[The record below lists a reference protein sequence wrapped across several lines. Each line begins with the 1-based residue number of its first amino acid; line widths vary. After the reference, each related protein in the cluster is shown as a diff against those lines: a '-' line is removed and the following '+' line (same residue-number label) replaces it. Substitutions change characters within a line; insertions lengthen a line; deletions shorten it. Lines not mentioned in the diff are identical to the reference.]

1 MSIRFSKKEMQSA
14 AKKIQNYVKKNKK
27 QPSSV
32 TMVDMNGK
40 SRKLTKKQYC
50 GLFDNQAGY
59 FNDHGRLPNYTT
71 LLYEEPT
78 AFRGQKQPTSVEC
91 GNTSL
96 HNAMTQ
102 LMIYHTV
109 AECKKACGTGSNG
122 TSPAQLIAGGKKLG
136 VKVTKINRT
145 FQAVKNAIDSGY
157 SVIAHIQTGG
167 STKPKCLGYISNYG
181 HWISIYNY
189 TGADKFKVYDPT
201 KLYKTCTAIEII
213 RATNG
218 RSINFYSV
226 APL

>member
-1 MSIRFSKKEMQSA
+1 MSIRFSKKEMQNA
-14 AKKIQNYVKKNKK
+14 AKKIQNNVKKNKK
-27 QPSSV
+27 QPSNIE
-32 TMVDMNGK
+32 MVDMNGK
-40 SRKLTKKQYC
+40 KRKLTKKQYC

-59 FNDHGRLPNYTT
+59 FNEHGRLPNYTT

-122 TSPAQLIAGGKKLG
+122 TSPAQLISGGKKLG
-136 VKVTKINRT
+136 VEVKQIKRT
-145 FQAVKNAIDSGY
+145 FQAVKDAIDSGY
-157 SVIAHIQTGG
+157 SVIAHIQTAGK
-167 STKPKCLGYISNYG
+167 TRPKCLGYVYDYG
-181 HWISIYNY
+181 HWISIFNY
-189 TGADKFKVYDPT
+189 VGSDKFKVYDPT
-201 KLYKTCTAIEII
+201 KLYKTCTAVEII
-213 RATNG
+213 KATNG
-218 RSINFYSV
+218 RAINFYSV